1 MVAVPPKIDRSNLK
15 DLTIKGGQNI
25 KVDVKISGEP
35 PPVKIWYQNKAR
47 LETKNNLTIESED
60 YKTKLTII
68 PASREHTG
76 TYTIKAEND
85 YGSDTATFQI
95 TVLGNSYID

>member
-1 MVAVPPKIDRSNLK
+1 MPPKIDRS
-15 DLTIKGGQNI
+15 TIKDITVHGGQNI

-60 YKTKLTII
+60 YKTKLSIV
-68 PASREHTG
+68 PSSRQYTG

-85 YGSDTATFQI
+85 YGSDSATFQV
-95 TVLGNSYID
+95 TVLGERRIS